1 MLSSTVIPL
10 FVSRKNL
17 GLIDTRRHVI
27 HNWEWEVQRVFVDE
41 VEGLPVSRD
50 KIQKGVRKIVM
61 ARSLTSDWGPHH
73 LGEAYLILS
82 SL

>member
-61 ARSLTSDWGPHH
+61 AR
-73 LGEAYLILS
+73 
-82 SL
+82 